1 MIICVVDGCAGVQPM
16 RMKRVGGNSP
26 YEEQGEEYVGKGES
40 VEFALKIC
48 ETGCD
53 CEERVWCVLLFVVA
67 DIEVNDVCYESVQ
80 DNRDGLWRW
89 FKSIGGT
96 MNGIDELQSVVECA
110 ICIGDIRKWEWNV
123 LWNVLWNLWKSESDY
138 VFSAKSTPDFII
150 IFLRNIGHRSR
161 VSAKYFWEGLAR
173 EVYGVS
179 DIW

>member
-123 LWNVLWNLWKSESDY
+123 LWNLWKNESECWCWAGC
-138 VFSAKSTPDFII
+138 VKGKEFE
-150 IFLRNIGHRSR
+150 R
-161 VSAKYFWEGLAR
+161 VTQQGSERYCFCVWWFVMVGFVVLKR
-173 EVYGVS
+173 
-179 DIW
+179 